1 MRKLL
6 SKLVKALNWNMVLM
20 ANSQV
25 DVNVIQPLKSKSIEA
40 RKVTVKGR
48 NGLYSASCCRE
59 AQWGV
64 SRNGDTPW
72 CETFK
77 ASLMF
82 HP

>member
-1 MRKLL
+1 MRKML
-6 SKLVKALNWNMVLM
+6 SKLVKALSWNLVLM

-48 NGLYSASCCRE
+48 NGLYSASCSRE

-64 SRNGDTPW
+64 LRNGDTP
-72 CETFK
+72 
-77 ASLMF
+77 
-82 HP
+82 